1 MPKVSNDPIGK
12 IIENAAEELKK
23 VKAVSMPE
31 WARFVKTGVNRER
44 PPEQED
50 WWYIRAASILRKIQI
65 KQPIGVNRLRK
76 IYGGRKNRGH
86 KPEHKYKGSG
96 SIIREILQQLEEA
109 GFVKKDKKGRVLTPK
124 GKEFLKNVL
133 KKVENN

>member
-31 WARFVKTGVNRER
+31 WARFVKTGVSRER